1 MAKESAGQRWGG
13 YALESRPYEST
24 AGDKWTGSLLNQVIC
39 RIIYWFSGLSYFFII
54 LYHSIATSG
63 GTHWWMGCLDLCS
76 DRGGLPKNVVYITHS
91 RVLGIK
97 YIQGHIDLCFIM
109 CLFFNL
115 PLTFLNICRALIFLR
130 ESSCRCLEVVK
141 KLVED
146 IGCKPSSA
154 LNPYTT

>member
-1 MAKESAGQRWGG
+1 MAKESAGQRWAG

-76 DRGGLPKNVVYITHS
+76 DHGGSLRNVAYITHS
-91 RVLGIK
+91 RFLGIK
-97 YIQGHIDLCFIM
+97 YIQWHADLCLIR
-109 CLFFNL
+109 CA
-115 PLTFLNICRALIFLR
+115 FLNVLFLHESTCPCFKQQKNWCDYDEKKWLKVGLNCEQAL
-130 ESSCRCLEVVK
+130 
-141 KLVED
+141 
-146 IGCKPSSA
+146 
-154 LNPYTT
+154 